1 MTTQPATPSASSAT
15 WGRLTAFF
23 APLALQT
30 ATQGMTHT
38 IVAMVASRGE
48 GGIVNFA
55 GLSQAYKVMFFLG
68 SMGAGLMT
76 AGLVFGKSREEYRTF
91 VRVCATVIGVI
102 LGIHLLMNIP
112 AAAHMLFGRI
122 IGLTPAIEEPALVT
136 FRAIVPLQVL
146 FLMRTPFFSLLV
158 VNRATGRAYFATLG
172 RVILTVLLAIV
183 FVRMNL
189 VGVEWAVVCMTIPVA
204 LELSGL
210 ILLALPFLRKLPA
223 YTGSRLPSPGEIA
236 GFSYMFSLSKVL
248 IALSDWIL
256 AAFIARAEE
265 PERMLSAYSVVSALA
280 GPVAFA
286 ATRIQAVYVSFADS
300 ADDRSRRV
308 LRRFTVAAGLGL
320 GSLPLLLIL
329 PGMMPIYYGILQKV
343 PASEMGLVVTA
354 SLGFFP
360 FPLLVALRSA
370 MEGRAAEMRR
380 PATAL
385 TGNAVYVAFATTT
398 AFCALALDMPGN
410 LIGQTGLVAGNA
422 FAALTIYM
430 LVGGRYMRAIRES
443 VDSLWFR

>member
-1 MTTQPATPSASSAT
+1 MTTPSASSAT

-76 AGLVFGKSREEYRTF
+76 TGLVFGKSREEYRTF
-91 VRVCATVIGVI
+91 VRVCAAVIGSI

-112 AAAHMLFGRI
+112 AAAHLLFGKI
-122 IGLTPAIEEPALVT
+122 IGLPPAVEQPALVT
-136 FRAIVPLQVL
+136 FRAVIPLQVL

-172 RVILTVLLAIV
+172 RVILTVLMALV
-183 FVRMNL
+183 CVRLGL
-189 VGVEWAVVCMTIPVA
+189 VGVGWAVVCMSIPVA
-204 LELSGL
+204 LELTGL
-210 ILLALPFLRKLPA
+210 IFLAVPFLRKLPPFR
-223 YTGSRLPSPGEIA
+223 GPVLPAPREIA
-236 GFSYMFSLSKVL
+236 GFSFMFSFSKVL

-256 AAFIARAEE
+256 VAFIARAAQ
-265 PERMLSAYSVVSALA
+265 PERMLSAYSVVGALA
-280 GPVAFA
+280 APVAFA
-286 ATRIQAVYVSFADS
+286 ATRIQAVYVSFAES
-300 ADDRSRRV
+300 ADTRSRQV
-308 LRRFTVAAGLGL
+308 LRRFTVAAGLIL
-320 GSLPLLLIL
+320 GSIPLLLIL
-329 PGMMPIYYGILQKV
+329 PGIIHVYYGILQKV
-343 PASEMGLVVTA
+343 SATEMRLVVTA

-385 TGNAVYVAFATTT
+385 TGNAVYVAFATIT

-410 LIGQTGLVAGNA
+410 LIGQTGLVVGNA

-430 LVGGRYMRAIRES
+430 LVGGRYMRAIRGS